1 MSDQNGFCGKELR
14 IALVCYGGVSLAVY
28 MHGVTKEIFKLVR
41 AARAFD
47 AAFDADPS
55 LESVADPFA
64 EPDGPAG
71 ADGPAADGPEYDTER
86 VYFAALVALARAR
99 TPVTAV
105 VDLVAGTS
113 AGGINGVCLARA
125 ITHDRSL
132 SGFRSLWIDMG
143 DLEILLEGHGLG
155 FTHEQ
160 RMVSKLAV
168 AFAELVRHPG
178 ETGAPLKGA
187 LMSRLL
193 YTALRDMKAVTGQ
206 GPTLV
211 RPDSSLDLFV
221 TATDLYGYETAIP
234 TGAGGVSHLDHSYR
248 QLLGFHYEPGGTD
261 DFGDDSVAALAFAA
275 RATASFPGAFPPV
288 SLGSFAAAIRD
299 VSPAADADLS
309 SIQARLEYGSPDGP
323 TGGSWYIDGGVLD
336 NGPFDHVIEA
346 IAAKPAAT
354 ETAREIVYI
363 EPDPGLPPPAPAG
376 PEAQPTW
383 FRTVWASRATI
394 PQHEPLVGTL
404 GQLRDMNMLIA
415 EVGRIAELQMKEV
428 LPILDDSGTDTS
440 ADYATV
446 LMTAD
451 RVRRKAKEASGLEY
465 ATYCRLKA
473 AAVAAPAAA
482 AVARH
487 FRYPDR
493 SNEEYFVA
501 AVLGAWVRSQHAWLD
516 GDPATLEH
524 ATGAVDLPF
533 RVRRGQFILQG
544 INALFH
550 PGDRSAAPARQDLA
564 TLKAACWR
572 MLADVNEMASR
583 AVAGVGDELA
593 FLGPLAISDDV
604 AVTDPGQYARAH
616 DAELTALFEAYSA
629 QLRHLSVGSSR
640 GFWKSFRAVT
650 GNWDPQTRR
659 ELACRYLAFPI
670 WDALIF
676 PIIALARLPQL
687 TQIGVTRFSPL
698 DASRLTPVDN
708 NGAELPHKLRGTALA
723 HFGGFFD
730 KEWREN
736 DYLWGRLDGAEL
748 VLGLLSRTAG
758 GADLAGHVDDALTA
772 ILTTESQSLPLM
784 REIMARLAGQV
795 RSGS

>member
-1 MSDQNGFCGKELR
+1 MSSQNGFCGKELR

-47 AAFDADPS
+47 AAFDADPA
-55 LESVADPFA
+55 LDSVADPFA
-64 EPDGPAG
+64 EPAG
-71 ADGPAADGPEYDTER
+71 DAAGGLEYDTER
-86 VYFAALVALARAR
+86 AYFAALVALARAG
-99 TPVTAV
+99 TPVTAL

-125 ITHDRSL
+125 ITHGRSL

-155 FTHEQ
+155 FSREQ

-168 AFAELVRHPG
+168 ACAELVRHPG

-193 YTALRDMKAVTGQ
+193 YSALSDMKAVTGQ

-211 RPDSSLDLFV
+211 RPDSGLDLFV

-234 TGAGGVSHLDHSYR
+234 TGTGGVSHLDHSYR

-261 DFGDDSVAALAFAA
+261 DFGDDGVAALAFAA
-275 RATASFPGAFPPV
+275 RATSSFPGAFPPV
-288 SLGSFAAAIRD
+288 SLESFASAIRD
-299 VSPAADADLS
+299 VSPAADADLGRVHALL
-309 SIQARLEYGSPDGP
+309 QYGPPDGQP
-323 TGGSWYIDGGVLD
+323 GGSWYIDGGVLD
-336 NGPFDHVIEA
+336 NGPFDHVIDA

-354 ETAREIVYI
+354 ETAREIVFI
-363 EPDPGLPPPAPAG
+363 EPDPVPPPAVLTGPA
-376 PEAQPTW
+376 PQPTW

-404 GQLRDMNMLIA
+404 GQLRDMNLLIA
-415 EVGRIAELQMKEV
+415 EVGRIAELQMSEV
-428 LPILDDSGTDTS
+428 LPILDDTGTDTA

-446 LMTAD
+446 LLTAD
-451 RVRRKAKEASGLEY
+451 QVRRKAKDASGLEY
-465 ATYCRLKA
+465 ATYGRLKA
-473 AAVAAPAAA
+473 AAVADPVAA

-487 FRYPDR
+487 FRYPDK

-501 AVLGAWVRSQHAWLD
+501 AVLDAWIRSQRSWLD
-516 GDPATLEH
+516 GNPVTLEH
-524 ATGAVDLPF
+524 ALGAVDLPF

-544 INALFH
+544 INALFPLADRH
-550 PGDRSAAPARQDLA
+550 PAPSRRDLA
-564 TLKAACWR
+564 ALKAACWR
-572 MLADVNEMASR
+572 MLADVNEMAGR
-583 AVAGVGDELA
+583 ALAAVGGELA
-593 FLGPLAISDDV
+593 VLGPQAISDDI
-604 AVTDPGQYARAH
+604 AVTDPQQYALAH
-616 DAELTALFEAYSA
+616 DAELTALFAAYSG
-629 QLRHLSVGSSR
+629 QLRQLSVGSSH
-640 GFWKSFRAVT
+640 GFWESFRAET
-650 GNWDPQTRR
+650 AEWDPQTRR

-687 TQIGVTRFSPL
+687 TPVGVTRFSPL
-698 DASRLTPVDN
+698 DASRLTPVDET
-708 NGAELPHKLRGTALA
+708 GAELPHKLRGTALA

-748 VLGLLSRTAG
+748 VLRLLSRTAG
-758 GADLAGHVDDALTA
+758 GADLAAQLDDALTA
-772 ILTTESQSLPLM
+772 ILTAESQPLGLM
-784 REIMARLAGQV
+784 RPIMARLAAQV
-795 RSGS
+795 RAGSSGRSGH